1 MDNLKELKLLKL
13 KSAVQL
19 LTQLLK
25 SQIPFRIV
33 VINEGVKYTPSLPS
47 TIGKELEKREI
58 VVFELV
64 NYTLAS
70 GEVEGK
76 TLRFEA
82 GFGPQNVGAVV
93 EVPIWRITTIV
104 LLSPELPLFVNPFSE
119 EEPPSSPTLHSKS
132 RLILK

>member
-1 MDNLKELKLLKL
+1 MDNLRELKLLKL
-13 KSAVQL
+13 KSAIQL
-19 LTQLLK
+19 LTQLLE

-47 TIGKELEKREI
+47 TIGKELEKQEI

-82 GFGPQNVGAVV
+82 GFGLQNVGAIV
-93 EVPIWRITTIV
+93 EVPIWKITTIAI
-104 LLSPELPLFVNPFSE
+104 LSPELSIFINPFSE
-119 EEPPSSPTLHSKS
+119 ELSPSNFTFNKN
-132 RLILK
+132 RIVLK